1 MNIKEWGD
9 KIVFLYKIVPGEAD
23 RSYGIEV
30 ARIAGLP
37 NELIKEAN
45 KILEVFEKKFNT
57 DKKLSFGE
65 TNFINYKNS
74 ELESY
79 ISKLNPVNLTPLQAL
94 QEIFKIKKF
103 FTHIKK

>member
-1 MNIKEWGD
+1 MNIKEWED
-9 KIVFLYKIVPGEAD
+9 KIIFLYKIIPGESA

-37 NELIKEAN
+37 NELIKVAN
-45 KILEVFEKKFNT
+45 KTLESFEKKFKTN
-57 DKKLSFGE
+57 KKFSYVE
-65 TNFINYKNS
+65 TNFINNKNS

-103 FTHIKK
+103 VKHIKK